1 MRGEVFTYKELCVV
15 TKNFSP
21 QNLIGEG
28 GFGRVYK
35 GYLESKNMEV
45 AVKQLDRNGFQGN
58 KEFLVEV
65 LVLNLLHNP
74 NLVNLIG
81 YCAEGHHRVLVYE
94 YMPNGSL
101 EDHLLTLSSG
111 TKPLDWTTRMKI
123 AQGAARGLEYLHEQA
138 NPPVIYRDFK
148 ASNILLDKNFNPK
161 LSDFG
166 LAKLGPIGDDSHV
179 TTRVMGT
186 YGYCAPEYA
195 STGMLT
201 TKSDVYSFG
210 VVFLEIITGR
220 RVIDY
225 TRPKKEQNLLAW
237 AEPLFKDKK
246 KFHLM
251 ADPSLNGN
259 FPEKG
264 FFQALAVAA
273 MCLSE
278 DASIRP
284 MISDVVTALEYLSAE
299 KFYSVSSSSRV
310 FCRLEDKAL
319 SAHSVVSNGAINAD
333 VLELNQKSSYSTFQ
347 QNESKMLYRGRSD
360 FTYSWKKPSR
370 YKEAEVI
377 EEDGQ
382 GIFSG
387 ILDTRHTANSWGHTA
402 EDWGKATEECRK
414 KKSLFACGNNTS
426 ANLKTIP
433 EEDTLETAKYRRKTI
448 YGGEGSSLRRKE
460 KKYTVNVRQPGHH
473 ISHNQ
478 MSLGQVGSHVVSH
491 PNNDNKIVLEGHL
504 MTKGAHQNYLESTT
518 HQGPKTDKDNVFNN
532 KETASANEQVAPN
545 NDVGEPLSEK
555 ITAPECSELHKRL
568 SQVYDKVLVVDS
580 IPAAREVVRLL
591 TTQYKDLVHACD
603 TEVANIDVKGETP
616 VDHGEVIC
624 FSIYSGPEA
633 DFGNGK
639 SCIWVDVLDGD
650 GKDLIKEFAP
660 FFEDPSIKKVWHNY
674 SFDNHVIENYGLK
687 VSGFYADTMHMARL
701 WNSSRRTEGGYSLEA
716 LTGDPIV
723 MSDAKR
729 GPGKQLLGKV
739 SMKNIFGR
747 KKVKKDGSE
756 GKIINIPPVEELQRD
771 ERKLWICYSA
781 LDSISTLGLYES
793 LEKKLLKT
801 PWSVDGHYQGSM
813 FDNYCKYLRPFGE
826 LLVKMEREG
835 MLVDRSYLA
844 EIEKVAKA
852 EQQVAADRFRKWAS
866 KLCPDAKYMNV
877 GSDAQ
882 LRQIF
887 FGGIQNRKDHN
898 EFLPVKK
905 DFKVPNVDNIIEEGK
920 KKATKYRKI
929 ILSKPDGVNMVT
941 DKYTPSG
948 WPSVSGDTLKNLA
961 GKVSADFDFLDEDDD
976 DEISEEVNQNSSKD
990 DVAPPSVDTD
1000 ISAYGTAYS
1009 AFGGGQAGIEA
1020 CHAIAALCEVC
1031 SIDSLISNFIL
1042 PLQGNHISGK
1052 DGRIHCSL
1060 NINTETGRLSAR
1072 RPNLQNQPA
1081 LEKDRYKIRQA
1092 FIAAPGNSLIVAD
1105 YGQLELRILAH
1116 LANCKSMLNA
1126 FKAGGDFH
1134 SRTAMNMYPHIR
1146 KAVEQKDVLL
1156 EWHPQSD
1163 QDKPPAP
1170 LLKDAFASER
1180 RKAKMLN
1187 FSIAYGK
1194 TTVGLARDWK
1204 VSREEAQET
1213 VNLWYSDRQE
1223 VLQWQE
1229 LRKKQAHNYHCVYT
1243 LLGRARHFPSLK
1255 NASSAHRAH
1264 IERAAINTPVQGSA
1278 ADVAMCAMLQI
1289 SRNERLKELG
1299 WRLLLQVHDEVILE
1313 GPSESAEEAKAIV
1326 VDCMEK
1332 PFEGENFLRV
1342 GLSVDAKCA
1351 QNWYAAK

>member
-1 MRGEVFTYKELCVV
+1 M
-15 TKNFSP
+15 
-21 QNLIGEG
+21 
-28 GFGRVYK
+28 
-35 GYLESKNMEV
+35 
-45 AVKQLDRNGFQGN
+45 
-58 KEFLVEV
+58 
-65 LVLNLLHNP
+65 
-74 NLVNLIG
+74 
-81 YCAEGHHRVLVYE
+81 
-94 YMPNGSL
+94 
-101 EDHLLTLSSG
+101 
-111 TKPLDWTTRMKI
+111 
-123 AQGAARGLEYLHEQA
+123 
-138 NPPVIYRDFK
+138 
-148 ASNILLDKNFNPK
+148 
-161 LSDFG
+161 
-166 LAKLGPIGDDSHV
+166 
-179 TTRVMGT
+179 
-186 YGYCAPEYA
+186 
-195 STGMLT
+195 
-201 TKSDVYSFG
+201 
-210 VVFLEIITGR
+210 
-220 RVIDY
+220 
-225 TRPKKEQNLLAW
+225 
-237 AEPLFKDKK
+237 
-246 KFHLM
+246 
-251 ADPSLNGN
+251 
-259 FPEKG
+259 
-264 FFQALAVAA
+264 
-273 MCLSE
+273 
-278 DASIRP
+278 
-284 MISDVVTALEYLSAE
+284 
-299 KFYSVSSSSRV
+299 
-310 FCRLEDKAL
+310 
-319 SAHSVVSNGAINAD
+319 
-333 VLELNQKSSYSTFQ
+333 LELNQKSSYGTFQ
-347 QNESKMLYRGRSD
+347 HNESEMVYRGKRD
-360 FTYSWKKPSR
+360 FQYQWKKPSLYR
-370 YKEAEVI
+370 EAEAI

-382 GIFSG
+382 GILSG
-387 ILDTRHTANSWGHTA
+387 ILDARHSAKDWGHTV
-402 EDWGKATEECRK
+402 EEWGKATEECRK
-414 KKSLFACGNNTS
+414 NKKLSAHGNITS
-426 ANLKTIP
+426 ANLRTVP
-433 EEDTLETAKYRRKTI
+433 EDDTFETAKFRRKTI
-448 YGGEGSSLRRKE
+448 YEGQRSALSKKE
-460 KKYTVNVRQPGHH
+460 KNYNGNGRQHGHH

-478 MSLGQVGSHVVSH
+478 MSLGQVGSPVVSN
-491 PNNDNKIVLEGHL
+491 PKNDNKLVLEGRL
-504 MTKGAHQNYLESTT
+504 MTKGAHPNLWESKR
-518 HQGPKTDKDNVFNN
+518 HQGPKTDKNNIFND
-532 KETASANEQVAPN
+532 KETASADSKVVPN
-545 NDVGEPLSEK
+545 DDVDEPLSEK
-555 ITAPECSELHKRL
+555 IAASEYSELHERL
-568 SQVYDKVLVVDS
+568 SLVYDKVLVVDS

-603 TEVANIDVKGETP
+603 TEVANIDVKDETP
-616 VDHGEVIC
+616 VDHGEMIC

-639 SCIWVDVLDGD
+639 SCIWVDVLDG
-650 GKDLIKEFAP
+650 GGNDLIKEFAP

-674 SFDNHVIENYGLK
+674 SFDNHIIENYGIK

-716 LTGDPIV
+716 LTRDSIV

-729 GPGKQLLGKV
+729 GPGEEVLGKV

-747 KKVKKDGSE
+747 KKLKKDGSE
-756 GKIINIPPVEELQRD
+756 GKLITIPPVEELQRD

-793 LEKKLLKT
+793 LEKKLMKT

-826 LLVKMEREG
+826 LLVKMEGEG
-835 MLVDRSYLA
+835 VLVDRSYLA
-844 EIEKVAKA
+844 GIEKVAKV

-866 KLCPDAKYMNV
+866 KYCPDAKYMNV

-882 LRQIF
+882 LRQLF
-887 FGGIQNRKDHN
+887 FGGIQNRKDPN

-905 DFKVPNVDNIIEEGK
+905 DFKIPNVDNIIEEGK
-920 KKATKYRKI
+920 KKPTKYRKI
-929 ILSKPDGVNMVT
+929 ILSKPDGVNTVT

-948 WPSVSGDTLKNLA
+948 WPSVSGDALKTLA
-961 GKVSADFDFLDEDDD
+961 GKVSADFDFLDEQE
-976 DEISEEVNQNSSKD
+976 DEEIPEEVNENSSKD
-990 DVAPPSVDTD
+990 NGAPPTVDTD

-1116 LANCKSMLNA
+1116 LANCKSMLDA

-1156 EWHPQSD
+1156 EWHPQPD
-1163 QDKPPAP
+1163 EDKPPAP

-1223 VLQWQE
+1223 VRHWQE
-1229 LRKKQAHNYHCVYT
+1229 LRKKQAHNYHRVYT

-1313 GPSESAEEAKAIV
+1313 GPTESAEEAKAIV
-1326 VDCMEK
+1326 VDCMSK
-1332 PFEGENFLRV
+1332 PFDGENFLRV
-1342 GLSVDAKCA
+1342 GLSVDAKGA